1 MRAAVM
7 TAVNEVALD
16 DLPAPSLDG
25 AAAVLRVESCGI
37 CGTDA
42 RTFFNGDPR
51 APLPWVLGHEP
62 VGVLEDVAPDT
73 RLPDDVEPGDRVF
86 LGSILYCGECRQ
98 CLEGRQ
104 NLCSEKK
111 LYGYDPYPGAFAEYA
126 AVPPIAVRNL
136 YPLPPELPSDLA
148 TAADPFACALNG
160 VEAAGIRIGD
170 VLAILGA
177 GPIGCVQALMARGA
191 GAGTIYLI
199 EVSGGRAALARKV
212 VGDVVDD
219 VIEPGASGGVDEI
232 LELTGGQGA
241 DRVIV
246 ACASAA
252 AQQAALTLAAPAAR
266 VVYFAGLPKS
276 NPVIDFD
283 ANELHYKEL
292 TVLGA
297 YGATPRHYRL
307 TLELLAREAA
317 RAEEIVTHRFPLE
330 RIAEGFETIREG
342 TGLKVVIRP

>member
-1 MRAAVM
+1 M
-7 TAVNEVALD
+7 TAVNEVRVD
-16 DLPAPSLDG
+16 DLPEPSLDG
-25 AAAVLRVESCGI
+25 AAAILRVESCGI

-42 RTFFNGDPR
+42 RTFFHGDPR

-62 VGVLEDVAPDT
+62 VGVLEDVAQDVQ
-73 RLPDDVEPGDRVF
+73 LPGGVSAGDRVF

-104 NLCSEKK
+104 NLCAEKK

-126 AVPPIAVRNL
+126 AVPPLAVRNL

-160 VEAAGIRIGD
+160 VETADIRIGD

-191 GAGTIYLI
+191 GAGRIYLV
-199 EVSGGRAALARKV
+199 EVSRGRAELARKV
-212 VGDVVDD
+212 VGDIVDEVV
-219 VIEPGASGGVDEI
+219 EPGASGGVEEI
-232 LELTGGQGA
+232 LDLTGGAGA

-246 ACASAA
+246 ACAAQA
-252 AQQAALTLAAPAAR
+252 AQQAALKLAAPAAK

-276 NPVIDFD
+276 NPIVDFD

-292 TVLGA
+292 AVLGA
-297 YGATPRHYRL
+297 YGATPRQYRL
-307 TLELLAREAA
+307 TLDLLAREAA

-330 RIAEGFETIREG
+330 GIAEGFETIREG
-342 TGLKVVIRP
+342 SGLKVVIRP

>member
-1 MRAAVM
+1 M
-7 TAVNEVALD
+7 TAVNEVRVD
-16 DLPAPSLDG
+16 DLPAPLLDG
-25 AAAVLRVESCGI
+25 AAAVIRVESCGI

-62 VGVLEDVAPDT
+62 VGVLENVAPGAG
-73 RLPDDVEPGDRVF
+73 LPEDITPGDRVF

-98 CLEGRQ
+98 CLDGRQ
-104 NLCSEKK
+104 NLCAEKK

-126 AVPPIAVRNL
+126 AVPSIALRNL
-136 YPLPPELPSDLA
+136 YALPDELPSDLA

-160 VEAAGIRIGD
+160 VETAEIRIGD
-170 VLAILGA
+170 VVTILGA

-191 GAGTIYLI
+191 GADRIYLV
-199 EVSGGRAALARKV
+199 EVSPGRAALARDV
-212 VGDVVDD
+212 VGDVVDE
-219 VIEPGASGGVDEI
+219 VVEPGPSGGVDEVVD
-232 LELTGGQGA
+232 LTGGAGS

-246 ACASAA
+246 ACASPA
-252 AQQAALTLAAPAAR
+252 AQQAALKLAAPAAR

-276 NPVIDFD
+276 RPVIDFD

-292 TVLGA
+292 AVLGA
-297 YGATPRHYRL
+297 YGATPRQYRI
-307 TLELLAREAA
+307 TLDLLAREAA
-317 RAEEIVTHRFPLE
+317 RAEQIVTHRFPLE

>member
-1 MRAAVM
+1 M
-7 TAVNEVALD
+7 TAVNEVRVD
-16 DLPAPSLDG
+16 DLPEPSLDG
-25 AAAVLRVESCGI
+25 AAAILRVESCGI

-42 RTFFNGDPR
+42 RTFFHGDPR

-62 VGVLEDVAPDT
+62 VGVLEDVAQDVE
-73 RLPDDVEPGDRVF
+73 LPDGVTAGDRVF

-104 NLCSEKK
+104 NLCAEKK

-126 AVPPIAVRNL
+126 AVPPLAVRNL

-160 VEAAGIRIGD
+160 VETADIRIGD

-191 GAGTIYLI
+191 GAGRIYLV
-199 EVSGGRAALARKV
+199 EVSRGRAELARKV
-212 VGDVVDD
+212 VGDIVDEVV
-219 VIEPGASGGVDEI
+219 EPGASGGVEEI
-232 LELTGGQGA
+232 LDLTGGAGA

-246 ACASAA
+246 ACAAQA
-252 AQQAALTLAAPAAR
+252 AQQAALKLAAPAAK

-276 NPVIDFD
+276 NPIVDFD

-292 TVLGA
+292 AVLGA
-297 YGATPRHYRL
+297 YGATPRQYRL
-307 TLELLAREAA
+307 TLDLLAREAA

-330 RIAEGFETIREG
+330 GIAEGFETIREG
-342 TGLKVVIRP
+342 SGLKVVIRP

>member
-1 MRAAVM
+1 M
-7 TAVNEVALD
+7 TAVNEVRLD
-16 DLPAPSLDG
+16 DLPEPSLDG
-25 AAAVLRVESCGI
+25 AAAVLRIESCGI

-42 RTFFNGDPR
+42 RTFFHGDPR

-62 VGVLEDVAPDT
+62 VGVLEEVAPGA
-73 RLPDDVEPGDRVF
+73 RLPDGVSPGDRVF
-86 LGSILYCGECRQ
+86 LGSILYCGGCRQ

-104 NLCSEKK
+104 NLCAEKK

-126 AVPPIAVRNL
+126 AVPPIALRNL

-160 VEAAGIRIGD
+160 VETAAIRIGD
-170 VLAILGA
+170 VVAIMGA

-191 GAGTIYLI
+191 GAGRIYLL
-199 EVSGGRAALARKV
+199 EVSRGRAELARRV
-212 VGDVVDD
+212 VGDLVDE
-219 VIEPGASGGVDEI
+219 VIEPGGSGGVDEL
-232 LELTGGQGA
+232 LERTDGAGA

-252 AQQAALTLAAPAAR
+252 AQRAALALAAPSAR
-266 VVYFAGLPKS
+266 VVYFAGLPKA
-276 NPVIDFD
+276 NPIVEFD

-292 TVLGA
+292 AVLGA
-297 YGATPRHYRL
+297 YGATPRQYRL
-307 TLELLAREAA
+307 TLDLLAREAA

-330 RIAEGFETIREG
+330 RIAEAFETIRSG
-342 TGLKVVIRP
+342 AGLKVVIRP